1 MMLFLTIISVFVTF
15 FLFLDLYCCAEFPK
29 KKKKKRKKKKEK
41 ETTTITTNKQIPTN
55 VGYRCQ

>member
-1 MMLFLTIISVFVTF
+1 MMLFFTIISVFVTL
-15 FLFLDLYCCAEFPK
+15 FLFLDLYCCAEFQQQ
-29 KKKKKRKKKKEK
+29 KKEK